1 MDFPLFGNPWN
12 ASSRPCYEQSLRGI
26 PVQLKPKAMPPQP
39 LNPKVV
45 SIPVRFVGSE
55 RGTSDSVIKIQ
66 KVFRGFLVRKNM
78 KRIKAIREEVND
90 IERSVSKKET
100 VDLIRN
106 DSKERLKV
114 NEMLMGLLLKLDSV
128 RGVDSGVRDCRK
140 SVIKKAIA
148 LQELVDAVVSGDQS
162 IDSNDAEAIDQS
174 QGIAD
179 SADNCNQTLESQ
191 NDYEITNDTE
201 AIDQSQGITDS
212 ADNCNQ
218 TLESQN
224 HDEITNDAEFVPN
237 LNESKVILQKQETV
251 ESNKQVV
258 ANQEDEESMESKS
271 QVDSANLEN
280 LVEEEEAALD
290 ADDEKEGN
298 KNNKED
304 CGENK
309 RSKELLGR
317 MMEDNEKIMGL
328 MTVLLE
334 RNEMQNRLLSAL
346 SRRVERLEKVFLCD
360 KLRRKK
366 RRSVVGSDDC
376 VEKRRMSK
384 NVE

>member
-1 MDFPLFGNPWN
+1 M
-12 ASSRPCYEQSLRGI
+12 
-26 PVQLKPKAMPPQP
+26 
-39 LNPKVV
+39 
-45 SIPVRFVGSE
+45 
-55 RGTSDSVIKIQ
+55 
-66 KVFRGFLVRKNM
+66 
-78 KRIKAIREEVND
+78 
-90 IERSVSKKET
+90 
-100 VDLIRN
+100 
-106 DSKERLKV
+106 KV
-114 NEMLMGLLLKLDSV
+114 NEMLMALLLKL
-128 RGVDSGVRDCRK
+128 GFK
-140 SVIKKAIA
+140 
-148 LQELVDAVVSGDQS
+148 
-162 IDSNDAEAIDQS
+162 
-174 QGIAD
+174 
-179 SADNCNQTLESQ
+179 SQ
-191 NDYEITNDTE
+191 NHYEITNDTE

-237 LNESKVILQKQETV
+237 LNESKAILQKQETV

-334 RNEMQNRLLSAL
+334 RNEMHNRLLSAL